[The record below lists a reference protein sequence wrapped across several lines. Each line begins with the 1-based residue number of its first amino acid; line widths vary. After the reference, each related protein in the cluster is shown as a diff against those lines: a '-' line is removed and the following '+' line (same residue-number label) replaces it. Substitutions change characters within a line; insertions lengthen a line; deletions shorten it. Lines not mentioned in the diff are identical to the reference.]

1 MSEESYSFFAKRP
14 ALNKL
19 CHVVLKILDDL
30 SEGVQV
36 QVNHVTS
43 IMISILVKYNIFFVV
58 NII

>member
-30 SEGVQV
+30 SKGVQV
-36 QVNHVTS
+36 QVNHV
-43 IMISILVKYNIFFVV
+43 ISSVIFTLTFFS
-58 NII
+58 